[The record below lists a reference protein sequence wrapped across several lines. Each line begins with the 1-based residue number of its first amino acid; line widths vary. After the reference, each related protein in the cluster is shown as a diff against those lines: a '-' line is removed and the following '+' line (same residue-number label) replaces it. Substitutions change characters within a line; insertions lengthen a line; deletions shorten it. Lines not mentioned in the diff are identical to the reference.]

1 MENYIL
7 TLRCTD
13 QPGIVRSLAEG
24 IVRAKGNILE
34 SAQFSDPPTGLF
46 CLRTCFESPEED
58 IAGVR
63 GRLARAVARFD
74 PVLTL
79 RPQARRRKL
88 LVMVS
93 RHDHCL
99 ADLLYRW
106 GTGELPADLQAVV
119 SNHPDCR
126 PLAERYGL
134 RYVHIP
140 VTAATKPQA
149 ERRLLDLIARYQVEA
164 VVLAR
169 YMQVLSDDLCR
180 ALEGRAINIHHSFLP
195 GFKGARPYHQAY
207 DRGVKLIGATA
218 HFVTPDL
225 DEGPII
231 EQDVARV
238 AHAHTPERLTAI
250 GRDLERLV
258 LARAVRLY
266 AEDRVVLAGLA
277 DRRLRLSRASVRA

>member
-1 MENYIL
+1 MEHYIL
-7 TLRCTD
+7 TLRCGD
-13 QPGIVRSLAEG
+13 RPGIVRSLAEG
-24 IVRAKGNILE
+24 IVQVKGNILE

-46 CLRTCFESPEED
+46 CLRISFESPEAD
-58 IAGVR
+58 IETVREVVAGE
-63 GRLARAVARFD
+63 VARFG
-74 PVLTL
+74 PALTL
-79 RPQARRRKL
+79 RRESSRRKV

-106 GTGELPADLQAVV
+106 DIGELPADLRLVV
-119 SNHPDCR
+119 SNHEDCR

-134 RYVHIP
+134 PYYHLP
-140 VTAATKPQA
+140 VTAATKPAA
-149 ERRLLDLIARYQVEA
+149 ERRLLDLIGEYQTDA

-169 YMQVLSDDLCR
+169 YMQVLSDELCR
-180 ALEGRAINIHHSFLP
+180 LLEGRVINIHHSFLP

-207 DRGVKLIGATA
+207 ARGVKLIGATA

-238 AHAHTPERLTAI
+238 EHAHSPEQLVAI
-250 GRDLERLV
+250 GRDVERLV
-258 LARAVRLY
+258 LARAVRRY
-266 AEDRVVLAGLA
+266 AEDRVLLAGPRTVVFA
-277 DRRLRLSRASVRA
+277 